1 MKKEEAD
8 TPGIQVGKRGHSLA
22 TKMMIAFLA
31 LSLVSFLC
39 IGYLSIY
46 TMGSIGATADRDSRM
61 LGELAVNDSVTALRQ
76 LGESAIK
83 EKALDVAEEVRIYLE
98 AHPDLSGEALGKDPD
113 LTNIAIQPVG
123 TTGYTCV
130 YEKETAMMR
139 LHPNPQYVN
148 FDMRNLKEKLPSWW
162 KIYEPSLSGSIS
174 GGYYDWLEADGSIR
188 QKFMYM
194 VPVRGTPYM
203 AAATTYIDEFTAPA
217 RQTEQSIAAATRSA
231 SDAIQGEIQRTTTLF
246 AFIFFAILLVVAC
259 MVLLIARRITGPIRT
274 LTEGAEE
281 MGGGNLDHRVNIH
294 SGDEIEQLA
303 NAINRMAADLKD
315 YMNKMLFATAEK
327 ERIEKELDI
336 ARGIQES
343 FLPDHPPEIDGM
355 DIAGLSLPAREVGGD
370 FYDYIPLPDGKWGL
384 VIADVAGKGV
394 PAAMFMGI
402 SRTLVRA
409 NAATNSSVSGTICRA
424 NDIITDSDHSSMFV
438 TLFYGVLDTKEKTL
452 TYVSA
457 GHNYP
462 LMLKDGSI
470 DTILLKAD
478 GIALG
483 VEQNITLEERMIQLD
498 RGDLLVLYTD
508 GVTEAIDR
516 QEQEFGEERLI
527 ALAQQYS
534 NLPAAEVITHIRDE
548 VIRFSDGQP
557 QFDDITLLILKVL

>member
-1 MKKEEAD
+1 VVKERENV
-8 TPGIQVGKRGHSLA
+8 PGTQEGKRGRSLA
-22 TKMMIAFLA
+22 TKLMIAFLA

-46 TMGSIGATADRDSRM
+46 TMGRIGATAERDSRM

-83 EKALDVAEEVRIYLE
+83 EKALDVAEEVRIFLE
-98 AHPDLSGEALGKDPD
+98 AHPDLSGEALGEDPD
-113 LTNIAIQPVG
+113 LIKIAIQPVG
-123 TTGYTCV
+123 KTGYTCV
-130 YEKETAMMR
+130 YEKGTALMR

-162 KIYEPSLSGSIS
+162 KIYEPSLSGSVS

-194 VPVRGTPYM
+194 VPVQGTPYM

-217 RQTEQSIAAATRSA
+217 RQTEQSIAAATRST
-231 SDAIQGEIQRTTTLF
+231 SDAIQGEIQRTTSLF
-246 AFIFFAILLVVAC
+246 ALIFLAILIVVAC

-281 MGGGNLDHRVNIH
+281 IGGGNLDHRVSIH

-315 YMNKMLFATAEK
+315 YMNKIVYATAEK

-343 FLPDHPPEIDGM
+343 FLPDQPPEIDGM
-355 DIAGLSLPAREVGGD
+355 DISALSLPAREVGGD

-384 VIADVAGKGV
+384 VIADVSGKGV

-424 NDIITDSDHSSMFV
+424 NEIITDSDHSSMFV

-516 QEQEFGEERLI
+516 QEKEFGEERLI

-534 NLPAAEVITHIRDE
+534 NLPAAEIITHIRDE